1 MIKNNFPDSWSL
13 SLKLGLHPIEES
25 SYEQLIDLIAQEYDR
40 ENYPDD
46 FMMPSVRNLSVFLG
60 VKRNFVVQAYRHLVE
75 KKEILYTQHRVGTFM
90 FEPSISFHIAEVARR
105 AQFSFNTRSA
115 ISAKSGQP
123 QLMNILSLGNT
134 YPVQLVDV
142 LDLRDKNRA
151 GNALAAAHTE
161 HWKAKDVLGVLRAK
175 KLINNKQQFCMIPDG
190 KAVYKVLKTM
200 TCPRDVLII
209 SSRND
214 TALLEAAAQLR
225 LNVDFSGADK
235 QGMSAGKLEEICM
248 QKKVK
253 VVFVRLEPDFP
264 VPHRMEEKRWTQ
276 LVRLSERFGFCLMV
290 LDDDYEFC
298 GKKNAGPG
306 LSLSTGNVIYIAPYS
321 KVYSIFHKTSMVAGP
336 ENFIAALKKQVKKIV
351 VRWNHS
357 PEKALMAGVS
367 ASELRNQLKRSNQ
380 SCKKAAFNLKMIFN
394 NYLVDHA
401 YLILP
406 ATGTFG
412 FLKFKSP
419 LTGLP
424 MATFLRHSLYQ
435 EQENFSFDPKKPVDG
450 FRISLFITDWASL
463 ENTMKM
469 ISEILNRKN

>member
-1 MIKNNFPDSWSL
+1 MIKNNFQDSWSM
-13 SLKLGLHPIEES
+13 SLKSGLHPIEDI
-25 SYEQLIDLIAQEYDR
+25 SYKQLIDLIAQEYSR

-46 FMMPSVRNLSVFLG
+46 FMMPSVRNLSLFLG
-60 VKRNFVVQAYRHLVE
+60 VKRHLVAQAYRHWVE
-75 KKEILYTQHRVGTFM
+75 REEILYTQHRVGTFM
-90 FEPSISFHIAEVARR
+90 FQPSISFHIAEVAPR
-105 AQFSFNTRSA
+105 AQFSFNKRSA
-115 ISAKSGQP
+115 ISVKSGQP
-123 QLMNILSLGNT
+123 QLMNILSLGST

-142 LDLRDKNRA
+142 LHLRDKNRA

-161 HWKAKDVLGVLRAK
+161 YWKAKDVLGVLRRK
-175 KLINNKQQFCMIPDG
+175 KLINNKRQFCMIPDG

-214 TALLEAAAQLR
+214 AALLETAVQLR

-235 QGMSAGKLEEICM
+235 QGMSAAKLEEICM

-253 VVFVRLEPDFP
+253 VVIVRLEPDFP
-264 VPHRMEEKRWTQ
+264 VPHRMEEKRWSQ

-298 GKKNAGPG
+298 GKKTAGPG
-306 LSLSTGNVIYIAPYS
+306 LSLSAGNVIYIAPYS
-321 KVYSIFHKTSMVAGP
+321 KVYPIFHKTSMVAGP

-357 PEKALMAGVS
+357 TDKAVMAGVS

-380 SCKKAAFNLKMIFN
+380 SCQEAAFNLKMLFD
-394 NYLVDHA
+394 NYLVDYA
-401 YLILP
+401 CLILP
-406 ATGTFG
+406 AIGTFG

-424 MATFLRHSLYQ
+424 TATLLRHSLYQ
-435 EQENFSFDPKKPVDG
+435 EQENFSFDPKKPIDG

-469 ISEILNRKN
+469 ISEILGRKS